1 MKVNTYDEF
10 INFRKIFYY
19 SEEIKD
25 FGEDENHEICEL
37 VL

>member
-1 MKVNTYDEF
+1 M
-10 INFRKIFYY
+10 IQFRVFQKIFYY

-25 FGEDENHEICEL
+25 FGEDKNHEICEL